1 SSQTLLA
8 SVVDGNF
15 TLTPGTGWG
24 VGQGAQK
31 VLRDA
36 GHNMVARWALHEEA
50 AESDVIDAAFTKSL
64 YPYSMAT
71 TPLELETEQAIA
83 REALR
88 LTEERAM
95 PMWANGNYRSYPDL
109 PPLWDLILVAGG
121 YLTHQP
127 HFGQCALTLLDAL
140 QPIGVCTLVADA
152 LGLTEVLGAVGAV
165 QPLAAAQV
173 LEHDGLVTLG
183 SLVCPVGSAREGE
196 TVMRA
201 KLTYANRQV
210 LNLEIAY
217 GSIEVIPLPA
227 GRKATLE
234 LRPSRQFDIGWG
246 RKGRG
251 AVAEVDG
258 GILGIIIDARGRPLQ
273 VEGIFAAGGELKGT
287 FCIGRGKQA
296 VLSQHIG
303 DLQHAGTYDFYLE
316 AVQRFRKMYRFTPTL
331 VAADLHPDYLATRY
345 AESLGLPVERVQHHH
360 AHIAACMAE
369 YGLDEPVIGLSFDG
383 TGLGDDGNIWGSEVM
398 VATLESYERR
408 EHAGLIALPGGDR
421 AALEP
426 WRTGMSLL
434 YDVYGKDALPIA
446 CNLMPEVSPDNFEG
460 VAIALEKGINIVR
473 SSGLGRLFDGVA
485 ALTGI
490 CLRPTFEAE
499 GPMRLESIAKPGV
512 TDSYLPDDGGC
523 FTIQAVIKAITED
536 LFSGVPVPFIAAK
549 FHNSVILFATGA
561 VQRAHTETGIRKV
574 VLSGGAF
581 QNRILAEKLTRKL
594 SRENYLTFMPSQVPC
609 NDGGLSLG
617 QLAVAAKRRKL

>member
-1 SSQTLLA
+1 MADSYTIESILAADCGATTTRVLLLDVADGQHRFVAQGQAPTSVAPPHNDIVVGVIQAIRQLESITGRRLLDDDDKLIRPERSDGSGVDAFVATVSAAAPLRIVLAGLIPELSIASALRAITQAPALVEGTIFLGEDANPTEQIDLIRRVRPDVVVMVGGTDGSAGNALGALADVVTLASKLLERERRPELVFAGNVSVRSSLAEKVSGLINFHPVDNIRPTLDVEQPGPLVEELEAQFADRKIARLPGFGRLSAWSPVSVTPGSKAFGQIVRFMAEHYSLNVLGVNVGSSQTLLA

-95 PMWANGNYRSYPDL
+95 PMWANGNYRPYPDL

-273 VEGIFAAGGELKGT
+273 VPQEE
-287 FCIGRGKQA
+287 
-296 VLSQHIG
+296 
-303 DLQHAGTYDFYLE
+303 E
-316 AVQRFRKMYRFTPTL
+316 
-331 VAADLHPDYLATRY
+331 
-345 AESLGLPVERVQHHH
+345 
-360 AHIAACMAE
+360 
-369 YGLDEPVIGLSFDG
+369 
-383 TGLGDDGNIWGSEVM
+383 
-398 VATLESYERR
+398 ERR
-408 EHAGLIALPGGDR
+408 RLLQK
-421 AALEP
+421 
-426 WRTGMSLL
+426 WRWDIG
-434 YDVYGKDALPIA
+434 Y
-446 CNLMPEVSPDNFEG
+446 
-460 VAIALEKGINIVR
+460 
-473 SSGLGRLFDGVA
+473 
-485 ALTGI
+485 
-490 CLRPTFEAE
+490 
-499 GPMRLESIAKPGV
+499 
-512 TDSYLPDDGGC
+512 
-523 FTIQAVIKAITED
+523 
-536 LFSGVPVPFIAAK
+536 
-549 FHNSVILFATGA
+549 
-561 VQRAHTETGIRKV
+561 
-574 VLSGGAF
+574 
-581 QNRILAEKLTRKL
+581 
-594 SRENYLTFMPSQVPC
+594 
-609 NDGGLSLG
+609 
-617 QLAVAAKRRKL
+617 